1 MSNLNPNYYNKFQ
14 CLGSKCIE
22 TCCQGWNIDV
32 DHNSHSKL
40 HDLSRKNGDNIEKFF
55 AKSTNPT
62 LEKFSYI
69 NIKKNGFC
77 PFLDKNKL
85 CGIQKKY
92 GENYLPETCKNFPR
106 RKVNFDTVQ
115 IKTLNLACPEVA
127 RLCLTQK
134 DSMKV
139 FLNEKKE
146 VNFLKIVPNHL
157 HNSYTR
163 VGEQL
168 FNRIYN
174 LFKKKSLHIP
184 NLLLICESIL
194 NEQKNLE
201 FNPHK
206 IDSVLDFLVNQF
218 KKLDF
223 LNFDRSTIKLN
234 FLNDLNIFFQKT
246 LPESSLSGILSKT
259 QNELVEKFSN
269 LEEASNNFKIIN
281 KMKYENFEKKNY
293 RIFRNY
299 FLNEM
304 LGHAQIFTNQTPNCR
319 NRFYLTILCAIVSKI
334 ITIGNI
340 SENPNKNHKEDI
352 LLNSIQKVAKNFSA
366 FINVDENQE
375 YKFDL
380 EICAMLE
387 KIDKNNIFNA
397 LFLLFD

>member
-1 MSNLNPNYYNKFQ
+1 MGNLSPSYYNKFE
-14 CLGSKCIE
+14 CLGSECVE

-32 DHNSHSKL
+32 DYNCHLKL
-40 HDLSRKNGDNIEKFF
+40 NDLSRKYDDNIEKFLT
-55 AKSTNPT
+55 KGKNPT
-62 LEKFSYI
+62 HDKFSYI
-69 NIKKNGFC
+69 NMKKDGFC
-77 PFLDKNKL
+77 PFLDKDKL

-92 GENYLPETCKNFPR
+92 GETFIPETCKNFPR
-106 RKVNFDTVQ
+106 RTVDFDTVQ
-115 IKTLNLACPEVA
+115 VKTLSLGCPEAA

-139 FLNEKKE
+139 FLNEKE
-146 VNFLKIVPNHL
+146 EINFLKIVPDHL

-168 FNRIYN
+168 FNRVYD
-174 LFKKKSLHIP
+174 LFKKEDLHTP
-184 NLLLICESIL
+184 NLLIICESIL

-201 FNPHK
+201 VNPHK
-206 IDSVLDFLVNQF
+206 IDSVLDFLVKKF
-218 KKLDF
+218 KNLDF
-223 LNFDRSTIKLN
+223 LNFDRSIIKLN
-234 FLNDLNIFFQKT
+234 FLNDLNIFFQNNE
-246 LPESSLSGILSKT
+246 PESSLSRILSKI

-269 LEEASNNFKIIN
+269 LEEALNNLKIID
-281 KMKYENFEKKNY
+281 KMKYENFEIKNY
-293 RIFRNY
+293 KIFRNY

-319 NRFYLTILCAIVSKI
+319 NRFYLTILCAIVAKI

-340 SENPNKNHKEDI
+340 SENPNKKHKEDI
-352 LLNSIQKVAKNFSA
+352 LINSIQKVARNFSA
-366 FINVDENQE
+366 FVIVDENQE
-375 YKFDL
+375 YKFDA

>member
-1 MSNLNPNYYNKFQ
+1 MGNLNPNYYNKFE
-14 CLGSKCIE
+14 CLGSECSE

-32 DHNSHSKL
+32 DHNSHLKL
-40 HDLSRKNGDNIEKFF
+40 NDLSRKCDDNIEKFLI
-55 AKSTNPT
+55 KSRNPT
-62 LEKFSYI
+62 HDKFSYI
-69 NIKKNGFC
+69 NMKKNGFC
-77 PFLDKNKL
+77 PFLDKNQL

-106 RKVNFDTVQ
+106 RTLDFDTVQ
-115 IKTLNLACPEVA
+115 VKTLSLACPEVA
-127 RLCLTQK
+127 RLCLSQK

-139 FLNEKKE
+139 FLNEKQE

-157 HNSYTR
+157 HNSYTK

-168 FNRIYN
+168 FNRIFTLFNKEN
-174 LFKKKSLHIP
+174 LRIP
-184 NLLLICESIL
+184 NLLIICESIL

-201 FNPHK
+201 VNPNK

-223 LNFDRSTIKLN
+223 LNFDRSIIKLN

-246 LPESSLSGILSKT
+246 LPKSSLSPILSKI

-269 LEEASNNFKIIN
+269 LEEASNNFKIID

-293 RIFRNY
+293 RILRNY

-334 ITIGNI
+334 ITTGNI
-340 SENPNKNHKEDI
+340 SENPNKNHSEDI
-352 LLNSIQKVAKNFSA
+352 LINSIQKVAKNFSA
-366 FINVDENQE
+366 FIIVDENQE
-375 YKFDL
+375 YKFDP